1 MASTKLLT
9 FFFPASL
16 LLLSISPFGS
26 SENVTVSV
34 YYETLCPYCADFI
47 VNHLVKLFQKG
58 LNSIVNLRMIPWGN
72 SMMQPDGTFVC
83 QHGPG
88 ECLLNTIEACT
99 ISIYPDVVQHFSFI
113 HCVER
118 LALEKRQA
126 EWINCFELT
135 KLGRVPIDCYR
146 NGLGKLDF
154 MNFANHVCKA
164 YKGTRVPEACR
175 SLPNNI
181 PVNAESTSSV
191 CYTEGLSSLIGD
203 FRRDDAS
210 IPCYIIAF
218 LSSIPCYI
226 PSLSIISST
235 FERANPVARME
246 LFPLHKQVILSA
258 SNVLGT

>member
-146 NGLGKLDF
+146 NGLGKLLEQKYATETAQLKPPHRF
-154 MNFANHVCKA
+154 
-164 YKGTRVPEACR
+164 VPWVVV
-175 SLPNNI
+175 NNQ
-181 PVNAESTSSV
+181 PLQRTS
-191 CYTEGLSSLIGD
+191 
-203 FRRDDAS
+203 
-210 IPCYIIAF
+210 
-218 LSSIPCYI
+218 
-226 PSLSIISST
+226 
-235 FERANPVARME
+235 
-246 LFPLHKQVILSA
+246 
-258 SNVLGT
+258 

>member
-9 FFFPASL
+9 FFFSASL

-72 SMMQPDGTFVC
+72 SMMQTDGTFVC

-113 HCVER
+113 HCVEL
-118 LALEKRQA
+118 LALEKREA

-146 NGLGKLDF
+146 NGQGKLMEQKYATETAQLKPPHRFVPWVVVNNQPLQEDF
-154 MNFANHVCKA
+154 MNFANHVCRA
-164 YKGTRVPEACR
+164 YKGTGLPEPCR
-175 SLPNNI
+175 SLPHNI
-181 PVNAESTSSV
+181 PVNEESTSSV
-191 CYTEGLSSLIGD
+191 CYTGWLVLLWIVGLVWL
-203 FRRDDAS
+203 
-210 IPCYIIAF
+210 
-218 LSSIPCYI
+218 
-226 PSLSIISST
+226 
-235 FERANPVARME
+235 
-246 LFPLHKQVILSA
+246 K
-258 SNVLGT
+258 